1 MKDESMTDSEA
12 PEWPDPADKA
22 HAVEQAKQL
31 RDQAAKGGL
40 RFEAYLPPSLALWLL
55 DLIEQDTF
63 LDPSE
68 AVFVILGEHKE
79 LAPHADLRRELLK
92 RRIQVAADD
101 SRPGI
106 SMEEMKALLREKRE
120 APLPEPARWEKR
132 SRR

>member
-1 MKDESMTDSEA
+1 MTDTDA
-12 PEWPDPADKA
+12 LEWPDPANKA

-92 RRIQVAADD
+92 RRIQVAVDD

>member
-1 MKDESMTDSEA
+1 MTDTDA
-12 PEWPDPADKA
+12 PEWPDPADEA

-79 LAPHADLRRELLK
+79 LEPHADLRRELLK
-92 RRIQVAADD
+92 RSIEAAADD
-101 SRPGI
+101 PRPGI
-106 SMEEMKALLREKRE
+106 SGEEMIKRLHE
-120 APLPEPARWEKR
+120 LSAEPQPEPATWEKR

>member
-1 MKDESMTDSEA
+1 MTDTDA

-68 AVFVILGEHKE
+68 AVFVILGEHEE
-79 LAPHADLRRELLK
+79 LEPHADLRQELLK
-92 RRIQVAADD
+92 RRIQAAADD
-101 SRPGI
+101 PRPGI
-106 SMEEMKALLREKRE
+106 PLEEVMEHLRELNKEPRQ
-120 APLPEPARWEKR
+120 EPATWEKR

>member
-1 MKDESMTDSEA
+1 M
-12 PEWPDPADKA
+12 P
-22 HAVEQAKQL
+22 L
-31 RDQAAKGGL
+31 
-40 RFEAYLPPSLALWLL
+40 EAYLPPSLALWLL

>member
-1 MKDESMTDSEA
+1 MAKALAQDSA
-12 PEWPDPADKA
+12 PSRKRP
-22 HAVEQAKQL
+22 Q
-31 RDQAAKGGL
+31 
-40 RFEAYLPPSLALWLL
+40 
-55 DLIEQDTF
+55 
-63 LDPSE
+63 
-68 AVFVILGEHKE
+68 
-79 LAPHADLRRELLK
+79 LLK

>member
-1 MKDESMTDSEA
+1 VDDFYTALQRHCGAA
-12 PEWPDPADKA
+12 PLAGFA
-22 HAVEQAKQL
+22 TAFN
-31 RDQAAKGGL
+31 